1 MTAPDRSIL
10 KSLPMFAQMRD
21 SEMDE
26 ITERATSRRYGP
38 GSVVFGQGDAADRFF
53 VLVHGRLRVTQVT
66 PQGEQIVV
74 RMINPGD
81 LFGMARA
88 LRRTTYP
95 GTSTAVVESVALSWP
110 MTDWDAMVAHH
121 PSFAASTIQTI
132 GDRLQDAHSRIREM
146 STEVVERR
154 VGHMV
159 LRLVQQSG
167 KREPEGIRI
176 DFPISKQDLAE
187 MTGTT
192 LHTVSRI
199 LTAWE
204 EAGLVDSGRQKLLVK
219 DPHRLLLIADG
230 VEPGL
235 LG

>member
-1 MTAPDRSIL
+1 
-10 KSLPMFAQMRD
+10 
-21 SEMDE
+21 
-26 ITERATSRRYGP
+26 
-38 GSVVFGQGDAADRFF
+38 
-53 VLVHGRLRVTQVT
+53 
-66 PQGEQIVV
+66 
-74 RMINPGD
+74 
-81 LFGMARA
+81 
-88 LRRTTYP
+88 
-95 GTSTAVVESVALSWP
+95 
-110 MTDWDAMVAHH
+110 
-121 PSFAASTIQTI
+121 
-132 GDRLQDAHSRIREM
+132 
-146 STEVVERR
+146 
-154 VGHMV
+154 MV